1 MSHQQWHMDI
11 PVDSESTTA
20 ESTTTV
26 VNADSN
32 VSDLIY
38 RVQFDMLGTRTLW
51 FRLVIICDIIWCV
64 N

>member
-1 MSHQQWHMDI
+1 MDI

>member
-1 MSHQQWHMDI
+1 MCVRKRHRDI
-11 PVDSESTTA
+11 LF
-20 ESTTTV
+20 
-26 VNADSN
+26 VNAN